1 MLSPSKHESAPCISP
16 LKRLPSPKA
25 RFPLLD
31 ERLHALLLILG
42 SEENLEGLAFKHQP
56 RLERAVLSG
65 KQDLLDLHDGERRHL
80 GDLARHRS
88 EEHTSELQ
96 SLLRISYAFFCLK
109 KKKLS

>member
-1 MLSPSKHESAPCISP
+1 MLSPSKHESAPGMSP

-42 SEENLEGLAFKHQP
+42 SEENLEGLAFEHQP

-80 GDLARHRS
+80 GDLARHLDAASFDRVIGHAQTGRAS
-88 EEHTSELQ
+88 CRESVCQ
-96 SLLRISYAFFCLK
+96 SV
-109 KKKLS
+109 